1 MTALSTG
8 LNGDSRRR
16 LSLDLPRDLLPLD
29 DEVWFMYVL
38 VLALVRLS
46 STPSGIWVVVR
57 PECRPAK
64 MW

>member
-38 VLALVRLS
+38 MLALVRLS
-46 STPSGIWVVVR
+46 STPSGI
-57 PECRPAK
+57 
-64 MW
+64 